1 MDVTFQNSY
10 NHSYNYNNSYSYND
24 SYSYN
29 YSYGSNDSDVYD
41 YSDYYDN
48 NKTYDDGCHKT
59 EVIHFG
65 AVVTP
70 VIFAMVIMFSCV
82 GNALV
87 LLVLIKYENLK
98 SLTNTFHLNLAISD
112 LIFIIGL
119 PFWAIDL
126 VWGWIFG
133 DVICKLVNFIFY
145 LGYYSS
151 LLFLTIMTMH
161 RYMAVVHP
169 LSVHWN
175 STSYH
180 SFGISAFIWFLSFC
194 AATPQ
199 YIFKTAATTDGRDY
213 CDYNNI
219 TWKLFSIYEQNVFF
233 LTAFFTIAF
242 CYSRILG
249 RLLKPMSH
257 RRPKTIRLILC
268 IVIAFYLGWT
278 PYNVSMFL
286 SSLISFHIAPFNDCH
301 VSTALDFVSTVSRLV
316 AFSHCCLNP
325 MFYVFMGVKF
335 RDHLKTALKNFC
347 RKDNQLKDRRQSHL
361 IYSNGEEIT
370 L

>member
-1 MDVTFQNSY
+1 MDLAY
-10 NHSYNYNNSYSYND
+10 DNSYSYND

-29 YSYGSNDSDVYD
+29 RSNSSNDSGLYD
-41 YSDYYDN
+41 YGDYYEGNTSINDA
-48 NKTYDDGCHKT
+48 CHKT
-59 EVIHFG
+59 EVIKFG

-98 SLTNTFHLNLAISD
+98 SLTNTFLLNLAISD
-112 LIFIIGL
+112 LIFTFGL

-126 VWGWIFG
+126 VQGWIFG
-133 DVICKLVNFIFY
+133 DVVCKSVNFIFY

-151 LLFLTIMTMH
+151 LLFLTVMTVH

-169 LSVHWN
+169 LSVVWN
-175 STSYH
+175 SSTYH
-180 SFGISAFIWFLSFC
+180 SFGISLFFWFLSFC

-199 YIFKTAATTDGRDY
+199 FIFKTAVPTDGRDY
-213 CDYNNI
+213 CDYNNNI
-219 TWKLFSIYEQNVFF
+219 TWKLITIYEQNVFF
-233 LTAFFTIAF
+233 LLAFITIAF
-242 CYSRILG
+242 CYSRILS

-268 IVIAFYLGWT
+268 IVISFYLGWT

-286 SSLISFHIAPFNDCH
+286 SSLISFHIAPFNECH
-301 VSTALDFVSTVSRLV
+301 VSIALDFVSTVSRLV

-335 RDHLKTALKNFC
+335 RDHLKTALKNFG
-347 RKDNQLKDRRQSHL
+347 RKDNHLQDRRQSHL